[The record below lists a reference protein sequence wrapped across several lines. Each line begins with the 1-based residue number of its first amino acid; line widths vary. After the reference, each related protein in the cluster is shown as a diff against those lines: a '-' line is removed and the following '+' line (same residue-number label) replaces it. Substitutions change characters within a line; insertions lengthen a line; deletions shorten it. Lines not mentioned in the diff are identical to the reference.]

1 MTYNEGV
8 MKPYV
13 MKSDGR
19 IRRFLEKEISRL
31 ASSGRGAAAV
41 EFALMATVIA
51 AMLTGIAN
59 YGMAQFDRMELE
71 SAARA
76 GAQMALKDKDD
87 TSAIQN
93 AVVNATNLSITTNN
107 VTPTESYACNDG
119 TSVNAS
125 TDSCADGDPIQY
137 FMTVDVSETFT
148 LLILGTTINLSAS
161 AKVRTK

>member
-1 MTYNEGV
+1 
-8 MKPYV
+8 MKP
-13 MKSDGR
+13 DGLT
-19 IRRFLEKEISRL
+19 RRFFEKEIPRL
-31 ASSGRGAAAV
+31 ASCRRGAAAV

-51 AMLTGIAN
+51 AMLTGIAD

-76 GAQMALKDKDD
+76 GAQMALKDRED
-87 TSAIQN
+87 TTAIRN
-93 AVVNATNLSITTNN
+93 AAVNATNLTITTNN

-125 TDSCADGDPIQY
+125 TDSCADGDPLQY
-137 FMTVDVSETFT
+137 FMTVTVAETFT
-148 LLILGTTINLSAS
+148 LMILGTTINLSAS